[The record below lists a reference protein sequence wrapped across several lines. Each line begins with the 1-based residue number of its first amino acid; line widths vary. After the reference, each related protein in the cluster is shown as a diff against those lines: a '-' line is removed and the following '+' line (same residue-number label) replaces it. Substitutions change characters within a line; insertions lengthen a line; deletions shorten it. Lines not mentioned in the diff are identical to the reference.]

1 MVNTKKIEDAAQKV
15 LDDLGPYHKEG
26 VYEEAMMHEF
36 RCCDIPY
43 ERQRNVEIVYKGYT
57 VGTRTPDCILN
68 PPWSEQGE
76 EEFLVEMK
84 ALANIK
90 ATQEKQ
96 VMVYLASMN
105 IDKGAILNFN
115 KNRNTIEF
123 KEIQNPGKEFRKD
136 MVFPKGTCGEVNK
149 EILKQA
155 GEEVIDYLGT
165 EFFYDKSGLEL
176 YKKAVDVELR
186 LQGLDFNSATYPVF
200 YRNHHVTDY
209 AYDYIFC
216 NGEVANIIGYDKES
230 QIIDY
235 MKEFTAH
242 NKRFGIEKGFVLA
255 LPKEEYKKM
264 KKQKKKDKEKEKE
277 EEKEK
282 FEVVVEKV

>member
-1 MVNTKKIEDAAQKV
+1 MISKKKIEDAAQKV

-26 VYEEAMMHEF
+26 VYEEAIMHEF

-43 ERQRNVEIVYKGYT
+43 ERQRNVEIIYKGYS

-68 PPWSEQGE
+68 LLNTEGKE

-96 VMVYLASMN
+96 VKVYLASMN

-115 KNRNTIEF
+115 RSTDEIEF
-123 KEIQNPGKEFRKD
+123 KEVQNPGREFRKD
-136 MVFPKGTCGEVNK
+136 MVFPKGTCDEVNK
-149 EILKQA
+149 EILKEA
-155 GEEVIDYLGT
+155 GKEVIDYLGT
-165 EFFYDKSGLEL
+165 EFSYDRSGLDL
-176 YKKAVDVELR
+176 YKEAVSVELR
-186 LQGLDFNSATYPVF
+186 LQGLDFNSTTYPIL

-216 NGEVANIIGYDKES
+216 NGEVANIIAYDDES

-235 MKEFTAH
+235 VKEFSAY

-255 LPKEEYKKM
+255 LPKEE
-264 KKQKKKDKEKEKE
+264 QKKKKKL
-277 EEKEK
+277 
-282 FEVVVEKV
+282 EVEVEKV